1 MKGLLIYFEVVEGK
15 QPQFEAA
22 VEALVAQVRVHDPSY
37 ELYSL
42 AKLRQSNVRYVM
54 VERFANAEAQEAHRH
69 YPYVIEA
76 MPAIDAC
83 LAGTPV
89 VEWLDFVS

>member
-1 MKGLLIYFEVVEGK
+1 MKGLLIYFQVIEGK

-22 VEALVAQVRVHDPSY
+22 VEALVAQVRAHDRSY

-42 AKLRQSNVRYVM
+42 AKLRQSNVSYVM
-54 VERFANAEAQEAHRH
+54 VERFESAQAQEAHRNH
-69 YPYVIEA
+69 PYVIEA
-76 MPAIDAC
+76 MPKIDAC

-89 VEWLDFVS
+89 VEWLDFIS